1 MQYVLSTTKKRAKA
15 ERRNHAD
22 HRLAG
27 SSNEQA
33 PPFPAQQAEA
43 TTASRTSGEKAP
55 SGEAIAREDTE
66 NPMNQYELLA
76 GRVSVLLP
84 RAATSEN
91 DAIVWRSVR
100 DAALRDLDDLQYQLE
115 KTIVAVEAEREQLQ
129 GVGTEQEFR
138 ARYGLLPDRDSS
150 DWITEGF

>member
-1 MQYVLSTTKKRAKA
+1 
-15 ERRNHAD
+15 
-22 HRLAG
+22 
-27 SSNEQA
+27 
-33 PPFPAQQAEA
+33 
-43 TTASRTSGEKAP
+43 
-55 SGEAIAREDTE
+55 
-66 NPMNQYELLA
+66 MNQYELLA